1 MSSIR
6 IGDCLMGIDK
16 IRGYLMAWR
25 TARLC
30 WNCGTKMNKKANFCP
45 KCGVEQVSGTET
57 QINQD
62 ENR

>member
-1 MSSIR
+1 
-6 IGDCLMGIDK
+6 MGVDK

-30 WNCGTKMNKKANFCP
+30 WNCGTKMNKKAKICP

-62 ENR
+62 ENG